1 MDKFEFI
8 YDKVTDISNLI
19 YGDLKTKT
27 EIQESLLK
35 LIIISCKLYENN
47 NDFKNKINK
56 MDKYFMFKI

>member
-19 YGDLKTKT
+19 YGDLKTKI
-27 EIQESLLK
+27 EIQESLIK

-47 NDFKNKINK
+47 NDFKNKINE
-56 MDKYFMFKI
+56 MDRYFMFKI

>member
-47 NDFKNKINK
+47 NDFKNKINE
-56 MDKYFMFKI
+56 MDRYFMSKI

>member
-19 YGDLKTKT
+19 YDDLKTKT

-47 NDFKNKINK
+47 NDFKNKINE
-56 MDKYFMFKI
+56 MDRYFYV

>member
-1 MDKFEFI
+1 MDKFKFI

-47 NDFKNKINK
+47 NDFKNKFNE
-56 MDKYFMFKI
+56 MDRYFMSKI

>member
-1 MDKFEFI
+1 MDKFKFI

-47 NDFKNKINK
+47 NDFKNKINE
-56 MDKYFMFKI
+56 MDRYFYV

>member
-1 MDKFEFI
+1 MDKFKFI

-47 NDFKNKINK
+47 NDFKNKINE
-56 MDKYFMFKI
+56 MDRYFMSKI

>member
-47 NDFKNKINK
+47 NDFKNKINE
-56 MDKYFMFKI
+56 MDRYFYV